1 MHILL
6 ATSYMWNLN
15 QYSLVQMEGKITKSP
30 ISTHHTGNRQSRQ
43 DCLYLSQWPCMV
55 NKSQCVFPMFATA
68 VTIPLKTPSVSE
80 PDSSSQWRDSYKPVL
95 SNPYR
100 Q

>member
-55 NKSQCVFPMFATA
+55 NEESMR
-68 VTIPLKTPSVSE
+68 IPYVCHCGNHSAENAICERT
-80 PDSSSQWRDSYKPVL
+80 
-95 SNPYR
+95 
-100 Q
+100 